1 MALDPVVNFFRS
13 NIATLPLNSGTTTLV
28 VASGDGNKLPDPAVD
43 GAFNLVVYNAADPF
57 ATPEIVRCTARS
69 SDTLTIL
76 RAQEGSSDTT
86 KAAGLTWTVELVPTA
101 KMINDIDT
109 AIQAVTPVEVV
120 NNLTS
125 TDTDKALSAAQG
137 KVLQDGKEPADATIL
152 KEADI
157 VDNLTSTSI
166 TAPLSANQGKA
177 LEDTKVAKSGDTM
190 TGTLTATKLIPSGD
204 VVTGNGMYLPAT
216 NTVALSTDGT
226 ERLRIGATGAITSAS
241 TLSATKLI
249 PTGDVASGN
258 GMYLPTTNTVAL
270 STNGGERM
278 RITATGDVGIG
289 TNSPNSSFLLHVN
302 SNTEYKGV
310 LISGSTH
317 QTIQINSTSSNFQC
331 LIEYKSASR
340 HYVTGL
346 NTDNTYFI
354 RDQTAT
360 SDRIV
365 ITSAGVVRPG
375 VDNTQTLGSASFR
388 WSEVFAGNATINT
401 SDANEKSEIAQLNV
415 AEKLVARELKGLIRK
430 YKWTDSINAKGEKA
444 RIHVGIMAQD
454 VKNAFESK
462 GLDAEQYGVYCKDT
476 WYTKKVDVADGN
488 RFSVTTVECEA
499 DDPDA
504 TEHVQ
509 YGVRYNELF
518 SFIIS
523 AL

>member
-1 MALDPVVNFFRS
+1 MPLDPVVNFFRS

-101 KMINDIDT
+101 KMISDIDT

-137 KVLQDGKEPADATIL
+137 KVLQDTKEPADATIL

-226 ERLRIGATGAITSAS
+226 ERLRVIATGELGVGMTPTAGIKVDVTGSVRSSTGILFGTDTASAN
-241 TLSATKLI
+241 TLDDYEEGTWTLGIEFGGASAGVTYTQTEGKYTKI
-249 PTGDVASGN
+249 GN
-258 GMYLPTTNTVAL
+258 QV
-270 STNGGERM
+270 
-278 RITATGDVGIG
+278 TATGFLVLSSKGSSTGTATITGLPFAVANSNGFSNGGAIG
-289 TNSPNSSFLLHVN
+289 FFNTISFADILQLYAETNSSDIYFSQVSNAGSFANTTDANFANNSR
-302 SNTEYKGV
+302 
-310 LISGSTH
+310 
-317 QTIQINSTSSNFQC
+317 IQFS
-331 LIEYKSASR
+331 L
-340 HYVTGL
+340 
-346 NTDNTYFI
+346 TYF
-354 RDQTAT
+354 T
-360 SDRIV
+360 S
-365 ITSAGVVRPG
+365 
-375 VDNTQTLGSASFR
+375 
-388 WSEVFAGNATINT
+388 
-401 SDANEKSEIAQLNV
+401 
-415 AEKLVARELKGLIRK
+415 
-430 YKWTDSINAKGEKA
+430 
-444 RIHVGIMAQD
+444 
-454 VKNAFESK
+454 
-462 GLDAEQYGVYCKDT
+462 
-476 WYTKKVDVADGN
+476 
-488 RFSVTTVECEA
+488 
-499 DDPDA
+499 
-504 TEHVQ
+504 
-509 YGVRYNELF
+509 
-518 SFIIS
+518 
-523 AL
+523 